1 MPKKRFRESIA
12 AAADRHR
19 RKAGLLVPISA
30 KKLAAGCDFVRQRKE
45 KDLRK
50 LHGAARLRKARKKSG
65 GFDSLHPLHL
75 AHCGGGIR
83 RCAHSLSAAA
93 RVGKARIMPN
103 AES

>member
-30 KKLAAGCDFVRQRKE
+30 KKLATRCDFVQQREK

-50 LHGAARLRKARKKSG
+50 LHAVARLRKVRKNSG
-65 GFDSLHPLHL
+65 GFDSLHPLQL
-75 AHCGGGIR
+75 TVCDRFLQRATIPFIR
-83 RCAHSLSAAA
+83 KGF
-93 RVGKARIMPN
+93 RVI
-103 AES
+103 

>member
-30 KKLAAGCDFVRQRKE
+30 KKLATRCDFVQQREK

-50 LHGAARLRKARKKSG
+50 LHAVARLRKVRKNSG
-65 GFDSLHPLHL
+65 GFDSLHPLHYKSIFL
-75 AHCGGGIR
+75 IVDSQKWIGWCVR
-83 RCAHSLSAAA
+83 VSLH
-93 RVGKARIMPN
+93 
-103 AES
+103 

>member
-30 KKLAAGCDFVRQRKE
+30 KKLATRCDFVQQREK

-50 LHGAARLRKARKKSG
+50 LHAVARLRKVRKNSG
-65 GFDSLHPLHL
+65 GFDSLHPLQVLQGVSHIL
-75 AHCGGGIR
+75 HQFCIR
-83 RCAHSLSAAA
+83 PALPAA
-93 RVGKARIMPN
+93 
-103 AES
+103 